1 MNVFKIYADQPLC
14 YHFTGKF
21 EAPNANWIHQ
31 HSILTDYELIVMTK
45 GTLYISYNKQNY
57 TLSEG
62 EMLLLPPLEEPN
74 NYRNGFRPSECSFYW
89 LHFACHHPVNS
100 LSVVPS
106 SLTNHASSVTSNTV
120 LIPTQMSL
128 PHSEK
133 VIVLMKQL
141 QDAIRLKY
149 TSFSLDYMTTI
160 ILLEIYHQFLLTTSH
175 TPQKEDKQKQIFNDI
190 IDYIKQNIHTKLT
203 VTAVAKHFGY
213 NEKYLSHMFSKTSN
227 ISLKQFILKNKIDAA
242 NFLLTDTNQ
251 SIQDIALYLGF
262 TDYHN
267 FMKCYKKNTG
277 LTPSEYRNAF
287 SKRLLYHK

>member
-1 MNVFKIYADQPLC
+1 MNIFQIHISKPIC

-21 EAPNANWIHQ
+21 EAPHEDWIHQ
-31 HSILTDYELIVMTK
+31 YSILTDYELIVMTQ
-45 GTLYISYNKQNY
+45 GTLYISYNHKNY
-57 TLSEG
+57 TVSEG

-74 NYRNGFRPSECSFYW
+74 NYRKGFRPSACSFYW
-89 LHFACHHPVNS
+89 LHFACNHPV
-100 LSVVPS
+100 S
-106 SLTNHASSVTSNTV
+106 SLLATNSSFTNLISSMTTDTI
-120 LIPTQMSL
+120 LIPSQIAL

-141 QDAIRLKY
+141 QDAIRLNY
-149 TSFSLDYMTTI
+149 TPFSLDYMTTI
-160 ILLEIYHQFLLTTSH
+160 ILLEIHNQFLLTTYYM
-175 TPQKEDKQKQIFNDI
+175 PQEEDRQKQIFNDI
-190 IDYIKQNIHTKLT
+190 VDYIKQNIHTKLT
-203 VTAVAKHFGY
+203 VAAIAKHFGY
-213 NEKYLSHMFSKTSN
+213 NEKYLSHMFTKTSN

-251 SIQDIALYLGF
+251 SIQEIALSLGF